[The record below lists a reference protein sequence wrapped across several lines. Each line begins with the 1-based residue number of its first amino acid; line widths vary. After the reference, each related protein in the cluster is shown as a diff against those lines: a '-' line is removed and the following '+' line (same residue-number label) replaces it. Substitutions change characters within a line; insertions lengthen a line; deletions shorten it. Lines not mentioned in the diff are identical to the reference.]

1 MFTRGQIPPHPSELL
16 MSENF
21 TTFIIKASQENDLV
35 IIDTQPIRVVTDAAI
50 IGNQAGTSLILARY
64 DQSPDLQHG
73 KKARH

>member
-35 IIDTQPIRVVTDAAI
+35 IIDTPPILVLTDAI
-50 IGNQAGTSLILARY
+50 IGNQAGTSLMLARY
-64 DQSPDLQHG
+64 DQRPDLQRG
-73 KKARH
+73 RKVRH